1 MAIDK
6 KKIPF
11 TILSIFVR
19 TLINLMLVVLLYE
32 GVTRTYYFTYKL
44 FADIPYVATSDE
56 TYNITIESGQGVSEI
71 GYVLD
76 QTGIVDGQYMF
87 IARAYIGKYQDKIK
101 PGVYTLG
108 PGMSPEEI
116 CKVICG
122 ESIGEAS

>member
-11 TILSIFVR
+11 AILNILVR
-19 TLINLMLVVLLYE
+19 TLVNLMLLVLLYE

-44 FADIPYVATSDE
+44 FTDVPYVAASSERYT
-56 TYNITIESGQGVSEI
+56 ITIAEGQGVSEI
-71 GYVLD
+71 GCLLE
-76 QTGIVDGQYMF
+76 QNGIIDEQYIF
-87 IARAYIGKYQDKIK
+87 VARAYIGKYHDKVK
-101 PGVYTLG
+101 PGIYSLG

-122 ESIGEAS
+122 EEVGEAS